1 LSRPR
6 PTERSTRGTAPCVR
20 AYARL
25 VTRRMSERF
34 FHPSHPG
41 CDAMRVDGPPFFRL
55 RVGMRHEKYL
65 STRPVGG
72 YPSDDGHSTT
82 LCTHTHTH
90 RALQTNK
97 NKKHKTQNE
106 VAFSR
111 EKRDCTI
118 PPADGER
125 TGKKKISS
133 MCGPVCTLSHRRV
146 KTQNTSIFAIRTV
159 GHVEFCR
166 RRAHRACD
174 RSIDRSR
181 IEMISF

>member
-1 LSRPR
+1 MEDILSRPR

-72 YPSDDGHSTT
+72 YPSDDGRT
-82 LCTHTHTH
+82 LDHTVYPHTHTHTPH
-90 RALQTNK
+90 SKQTKTK
-97 NKKHKTQNE
+97 NTKHKTQNE
-106 VAFSR
+106 VAFYFRGKSEIAHNPAR
-111 EKRDCTI
+111 GRGKERKEKNIIDVWTRVYPI
-118 PPADGER
+118 P
-125 TGKKKISS
+125 S
-133 MCGPVCTLSHRRV
+133 
-146 KTQNTSIFAIRTV
+146 TS
-159 GHVEFCR
+159 
-166 RRAHRACD
+166 
-174 RSIDRSR
+174 
-181 IEMISF
+181 